1 MAKSKPELK
10 KPAKKGL
17 KKAARKQLQSG
28 IAEKFLDA
36 VTNLGHDAE
45 RIAKDIK
52 KISKQ
57 LAEKLS
63 EKIKEAKQ
71 PEKKAGKKRGK
82 TLLKE
87 IDETPKKAIKIS
99 KAAKVVAKVANK
111 GKRQAT
117 DRDVIF
123 PKAGDQLKTVR
134 KPAARRGFKAT
145 ITEDIVAASPAKPVS
160 TRERRAVSE
169 SSENAEVGKQTNG
182 RRGRK
187 AAPDTQA
194 NVAESKPAATGR
206 RGKKVTSEAQ
216 PKGAQTKLASG
227 RRGRKPKVENGAK
240 DVNQEDT
247 ARINTEGASTDTANN
262 ETTE

>member
-10 KPAKKGL
+10 KPAKKGQ

-169 SSENAEVGKQTNG
+169 SSEKAEVGKQTNG

-187 AAPDTQA
+187 SAPDTQA
-194 NVAESKPAATGR
+194 NVAASKPTTGR
-206 RGKKVTSEAQ
+206 RGKKVASEAQ
-216 PKGAQTKLASG
+216 PKAAQTKSTSG
-227 RRGRKPKVENGAK
+227 RGRKPKVENGAK
-240 DVNQEDT
+240 DVNQEDA